1 MPGTATDT
9 ACRGARLGVM
19 LRAYGCA
26 SRLCALPEPVPRLVP
41 CWLCRSGQRMRQTT
55 HISDS
60 CTYKYTRVPTL
71 VSCCSA
77 APYRPYTP
85 LPPPPPPRSPPD
97 DCAVAYAA
105 CVKKIQNQDSSFDP
119 PRTPL
124 SYTPLSFAAG
134 GRGGGQISNAMC
146 VKTTHP
152 AIKPFGRRSEGVQ
165 REVVVL
171 VQTPFAP
178 GRSLLCTRTCMGVR
192 ACSVPTKQCVCV
204 SSHMRHHHLLCT
216 PHMRAG

>member
-1 MPGTATDT
+1 M
-9 ACRGARLGVM
+9 RVV
-19 LRAYGCA
+19 CA
-26 SRLCALPEPVPRLVP
+26 PPQSLSPRLVP
-41 CWLCRSGQRMRQTT
+41 RWLCRSGCGT
-55 HISDS
+55 HQNTYFPAS
-60 CTYKYTRVPTL
+60 CTRKYTRVPTP
-71 VSCCSA
+71 VPCCSA
-77 APYRPYTP
+77 MPYRTYTP
-85 LPPPPPPRSPPD
+85 LTPPTPPRSPPGA
-97 DCAVAYAA
+97 CVVAYAA
-105 CVKKIQNQDSSFDP
+105 CDKKIQNQDFSFDP

-192 ACSVPTKQCVCV
+192 ACSVQTKQCVCV
-204 SSHMRHHHLLCT
+204 SSHMRHHHLPYTLHIRARCRAQQRKGNSQNSILHFG
-216 PHMRAG
+216 PHR

>member
-1 MPGTATDT
+1 MM
-9 ACRGARLGVM
+9 L
-19 LRAYGCA
+19 LRAYGRT
-26 SRLCALPEPVPRLVP
+26 SRLYAFPEPVSRLVP
-41 CWLCRSGQRMRQTT
+41 RWWCRSGQRMRWTN
-55 HISDS
+55 HFSAS
-60 CTYKYTRVPTL
+60 CTRKYTRVPTP

-77 APYRPYTP
+77 MPYRTYTP
-85 LPPPPPPRSPPD
+85 LPPPTPPRSPPGA
-97 DCAVAYAA
+97 CVVAYAA
-105 CVKKIQNQDSSFDP
+105 CDKKIQNQDFSFDP

-134 GRGGGQISNAMC
+134 GREGIKSQNAMC

-165 REVVVL
+165 RKVVVL
-171 VQTPFAP
+171 VRTPFAP
-178 GRSLLCTRTCMGVR
+178 GGSLLSMRTCMGVR

-216 PHMRAG
+216 LHIRAG